1 MFLFD
6 EGGTTPNDGT
16 ILLLCV
22 NIYWV
27 RTRKGNY
34 PHSNRY
40 LNSYR
45 IWYLIMIVDGGYYVR
60 GLV

>member
-22 NIYWV
+22 NIY
-27 RTRKGNY
+27 
-34 PHSNRY
+34 
-40 LNSYR
+40 
-45 IWYLIMIVDGGYYVR
+45 
-60 GLV
+60 